1 VESLLG
7 QQKKARG
14 GMNFF
19 DRFKPGGGKK
29 ATSSAAAG
37 GGEIKWGSLLGGGQ
51 NQGGFKGSGEAL
63 GGKAPGKV
71 IAVQL
76 NDVGPLGIKVE
87 KRPGSSTAI
96 VSNVVPDSQAFR
108 AGLQRGDVLCFQGS
122 NGEEEIGYD
131 MFFELAKSN
140 QRPLCFEVRRVQSK
154 AAAAASSDDSKSAD
168 AYARKQ
174 AMIAAAEKRERAH
187 KAKEKPMTKGGKT
200 LTNNK
205 EIKNVNDETISVPK
219 TEAARQ
225 AALEAKN
232 QEAKLA
238 AQLGYNPYE
247 ANKVTAGQART
258 ATMAATH
265 GEIQKD
271 GSSTNK
277 STTKTKTTTPATNST
292 HNNSTPAPGTV
303 RPPVDPTS
311 TTAAADDA
319 DSIVRVQPPAEFDR
333 AFEAAVTSSADHA
346 AVVSSFVIL
355 RKLIVNATTKG
366 QQQQQSNDK
375 NDNYAAADDEA
386 EKFRKVRLSNPKIK
400 AAIVDLEGALDI
412 MMSVGFE
419 LAEMP
424 DGESYLVYPASHVVG
439 QDWLPA
445 ALDRLEQYEKS

>member
-1 VESLLG
+1 LYHTLSGNGEVFFWLSAQKAIANGVVEMS
-7 QQKKARG
+7 
-14 GMNFF
+14 NFF

-29 ATSSAAAG
+29 SSG
-37 GGEIKWGSLLGGGQ
+37 DSGIKWGQLLGQ
-51 NQGGFKGSGEAL
+51 NSNQGGFKGSGEAL
-63 GGKAPGKV
+63 GGKAPGKI

-76 NDVGPLGIKVE
+76 NDAGPLGIKVE
-87 KRPGSSTAI
+87 KRPGSNTAI
-96 VSNVVPDSQAFR
+96 VAGVVPDSQAAN

-122 NGEEEIGYD
+122 NGTEEILYD

-154 AAAAASSDDSKSAD
+154 AAAAASSSSSTSSTSAD
-168 AYARKQ
+168 AFARKQ

-187 KAKEKPMTKGGKT
+187 KAKEKPMSKGGKT
-200 LTNNK
+200 LSSNK
-205 EIKNVNDETISVPK
+205 EVKNVNDEAIAVPK

-258 ATMAATH
+258 ATMAVSH
-265 GEIQKD
+265 GEIQGSD
-271 GSSTNK
+271 GTNK
-277 STTKTKTTTPATNST
+277 PTKTATPATT
-292 HNNSTPAPGTV
+292 ATNNSTAAPGPV
-303 RPPVDPTS
+303 RPPVDPT
-311 TTAAADDA
+311 TAAEEE
-319 DSIVRVQPPAEFDR
+319 SRRTPPPEFDR

-346 AVVSSFVIL
+346 AVVSSFTIL

-366 QQQQQSNDK
+366 QINDT
-375 NDNYAAADDEA
+375 NTNADEA
-386 EKFRKVRLSNPKIK
+386 EKFRKVRLSNFKIK
-400 AAIVDLEGALDI
+400 AAIVELEGALDI

-424 DGESYLVYPASHVVG
+424 DGESYLVYPESHVVG
-439 QDWLPA
+439 QDWLPT